1 MIEGPTSTTAPVHT
15 AQDLALRL
23 HCLGATAA
31 SARNVLNQRNDLEDH
46 FGKSKDLAN
55 KFISVVQALS
65 TLCTPSPG
73 KDNVAV
79 MVGLTNSQVH
89 VFCAQNGG
97 ASSQAT
103 AAHMSMIWELVQKIH
118 KAAQVPSAA
127 SDEKPIRKKLADLG
141 YLFVKEKTLSTLDL
155 DGDSGDRGSAPL
167 GNLEGN

>member
-1 MIEGPTSTTAPVHT
+1 LLDPSH
-15 AQDLALRL
+15 
-23 HCLGATAA
+23 
-31 SARNVLNQRNDLEDH
+31 SNVLNRRNGLEDH
-46 FGKSKDLAN
+46 FGNSKDLAN

-65 TLCTPSPG
+65 TSCIG

-97 ASSQAT
+97 ASSRAT

-118 KAAQVPSAA
+118 KAAQVPSVA

-141 YLFVKEKTLSTLDL
+141 YLFVKEKALSTLDL
-155 DGDSGDRGSAPL
+155 DGDSGDGGSAP
-167 GNLEGN
+167 